1 MKKYKLL
8 YLLPAALLFGC
19 EPEIEDVATNGGS
32 ADFSVY
38 VAVGNSLTSGIQG
51 ESLTL
56 EGQEY
61 CYPNIIATQLKPLG
75 GGEFKQPL
83 LKGESATK
91 GVFTTFFP
99 TSLDPNSKLVL
110 PSMVLKATLSGPTP
124 VFPDP
129 AKDFYPAP
137 EFFENISA
145 LGPFNN
151 VGFSGA
157 RVGSLNDRDLSG
169 PDPDKRNNWFKRFS
183 SPGETVLEAAMKNK
197 PTFFSLWIGANDVL
211 GYSTSGGDEGGR
223 AITDPGVF
231 RDDLI
236 EALDTLTRTG
246 AKGVI
251 ANIPSVTGIAYFNTI
266 PLGTILSPAQA
277 NSLTAGYAQY
287 NLALRNPAFGIS
299 DAEIA
304 QRTITF
310 TAGQFNYFVVTDPTL
325 KTDRTSAGIP
335 NIRQTT
341 SSEHLIL
348 RIPQD
353 SFTVFSAT
361 AGGWGTRKPIPGIYH
376 INQEELFKINV
387 ATADYNSTIKN
398 AADARGLAHYDAYA
412 AFNVISTTGIIED
425 GISLN
430 GDYISGGMFSLD
442 GVHPSTRGHAA
453 AANGFIDAI
462 NAKYGSNIQSVSVS
476 NYPSVEVTP

>member
-83 LKGESATK
+83 LKGECATK
-91 GVFTTFFP
+91 GVFTTFYPDP
-99 TSLDPNSKLVL
+99 TSNLVL
-110 PSMVLKATLSGPTP
+110 PSIVLKATPTGPAP

-129 AKDFYPAP
+129 TKDWYSAP
-137 EFFENISA
+137 GFFENISA
-145 LGPFNN
+145 EGPYNN
-151 VGFSGA
+151 VGASGA
-157 RVGSLNDRDLSG
+157 KVGSLNDPAFSST
-169 PDPDKRNNWFKRFS
+169 NNWFERFS
-183 SPGETVLEAAMKNK
+183 SPGETVLEAAMKNN
-197 PTFFSLWIGANDVL
+197 PTFFSLWIGGNDVL

-223 AITDPGVF
+223 AITSPTEF
-231 RDDLI
+231 ARDLN

-266 PLGTILSPAQA
+266 PLGTILNAAQA
-277 NSLTAGYAQY
+277 NALKAGYAQY
-287 NLALRNPAFGIS
+287 NGALQNPTLGIPA
-299 DAEIA
+299 AEVA

-325 KTDRTSAGIP
+325 KTDRTAAGIP
-335 NIRQTT
+335 NIRQIT

-348 RIPQD
+348 LTPQD
-353 SFTVFSAT
+353 SLLS
-361 AGGWGTRKPIPGIYH
+361 GWGTAKPIPGNYH
-376 INQEELFKINV
+376 INQEELFKINA
-387 ATADYNSTIKN
+387 ATVDYNSIIKN
-398 AADARGLAHYDAYA
+398 AADVRGLAHYDAYA

-430 GDYISGGMFSLD
+430 GKYISGGIFSLD
-442 GVHPSTRGHAA
+442 GVHPSTRGHAV

-476 NYPSVEVTP
+476 NYPAVEITP

>member
-19 EPEIEDVATNGGS
+19 EPDIEDVSTNGGS

-61 CYPNIIATQLKPLG
+61 CYPNIIATQLEPLG

-83 LKGESATK
+83 LTGEPATE
-91 GVFTTFFP
+91 GVFTTFYP
-99 TSLDPNSKLVL
+99 DPRSNLVL
-110 PSMVLKATLSGPTP
+110 PSIVLKATPTGLAP

-129 AKDFYPAP
+129 LMDWYSAPA
-137 EFFENISA
+137 FFENISA
-145 LGPFNN
+145 EGPYNN
-151 VGFSGA
+151 VGASGA
-157 RVGSLNDRDLSG
+157 RVGSLNDPAFSSS
-169 PDPDKRNNWFKRFS
+169 NNWFKRFS
-183 SPGETVLEAAMKNK
+183 SPGETVLEAAMKNN

-211 GYSTSGGDEGGR
+211 GYSTSGGDESGR
-223 AITDPGVF
+223 LITSISEFEAD
-231 RDDLI
+231 I
-236 EALDTLTRTG
+236 SEALDTLTRTG

-251 ANIPSVTGIAYFNTI
+251 ANIPSVTGIAYFNTV
-266 PLGTILSPAQA
+266 PLGTILDAASA
-277 NSLTAGYAQY
+277 NALTQGYADY
-287 NLALRNPAFGIS
+287 NDALENPLLGIPA
-299 DAEIA
+299 AEA
-304 QRTITF
+304 AKRKITF
-310 TAGQFNYFVVTDPTL
+310 TAGQFNFFIVTDTTL
-325 KTDRTSAGIP
+325 QSDRRLAGVP
-335 NIRQTT
+335 SIRQIT
-341 SSEHLIL
+341 SNEHLIL
-348 RIPQD
+348 QTPQD
-353 SFTVFSAT
+353 SLLS
-361 AGGWGTRKPIPGIYH
+361 GWGTAKPIPGNYH
-376 INQEELFKINV
+376 INTDELKKIND
-387 ATADYNSTIKN
+387 ATAEYNRIIKRE
-398 AADARGLAHYDAYA
+398 ADVRGLAHYDAYA
-412 AFNVISTTGIIED
+412 AFNVISSTGIIED

-442 GVHPSTRGHAA
+442 GVHPSTRGHAV

>member
-83 LKGESATK
+83 LKGESATR
-91 GVFTTFFP
+91 GVFTTFYP
-99 TSLDPNSKLVL
+99 DPSSNLVL
-110 PSMVLKATLSGPTP
+110 PSIVLKATPSGPAP

-129 AKDFYPAP
+129 TTDWYAAP
-137 EFFENISA
+137 DFFENISA
-145 LGPFNN
+145 EGPYNN
-151 VGFSGA
+151 VGASGA
-157 RVGSLNDRDLSG
+157 KVGSLNDPTFSST
-169 PDPDKRNNWFKRFS
+169 NNWFERFS
-183 SPGETVLEAAMKNK
+183 STGETVLEAAMKNN

-223 AITDPGVF
+223 AITSASEFAV
-231 RDDLI
+231 DLN
-236 EALDTLTRTG
+236 EALDTLTTTG

-251 ANIPSVTGIAYFNTI
+251 ANIPSITGISYFNTI
-266 PLGTILSPAQA
+266 PLGTILDSATA
-277 NSLTAGYAQY
+277 NQLKAGYAGY

-325 KTDRTSAGIP
+325 KTDLTALNIP
-335 NIRQTT
+335 NMRQIT
-341 SSEHLIL
+341 SSEFLIL
-348 RIPQD
+348 RTPQD
-353 SFTVFSAT
+353 SLAI
-361 AGGWGTRKPIPGIYH
+361 GWGTAKPIPGNYH
-376 INQEELFKINV
+376 LNQEEVSKINA
-387 ATADYNSTIKN
+387 ATVNYNTTIKN

-425 GISLN
+425 GISLD
-430 GDYISGGMFSLD
+430 GKYITGGIFSLD
-442 GVHPSTRGHAA
+442 GVHPSTRGHAV

-462 NAKYGSNIQSVSVS
+462 NSKYGSNIQSVSVS
-476 NYPSVEVTP
+476 SYPVIEITP